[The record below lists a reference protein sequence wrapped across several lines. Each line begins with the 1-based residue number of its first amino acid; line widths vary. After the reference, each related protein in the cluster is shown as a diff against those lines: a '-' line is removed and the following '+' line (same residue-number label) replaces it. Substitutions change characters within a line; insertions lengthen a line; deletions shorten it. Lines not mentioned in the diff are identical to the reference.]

1 MDFVVKVGVRDPQH
15 VLEIFWSKKI
25 AKISKIFDDFFF
37 ENFQNFQNFQK
48 FQVREKSL
56 VVLNGIVGCFKRNL
70 F

>member
-15 VLEIFWSKKI
+15 VLEKI
-25 AKISKIFDDFFF
+25 LVQKISKFSMIFFF
-37 ENFQNFQNFQK
+37 EIFQNFQNFQK